1 MSNINFFRVMNK
13 FSGFAGTI
21 IPPSPP
27 VLTCALEL
35 ANFDLDPV
43 SNKNFDNFRAY
54 SQTYFS
60 RIAVASTASG
70 FEDYYIHNLY
80 AGWYPTGSITA
91 PYEQLIYQFSETS
104 SRASSPLPNLSA
116 MQPFTSSVNN
126 TSSFRLPGDT
136 MRQGGIDSQPIFFQ
150 TIQVPNTGSLIHFG
164 AASNSTDYLFQYDL
178 DTNFDVTTL
187 NTASRVYEEL
197 RLLTAS
203 QANILQTSYNANG
216 SQMYQIQQ
224 NSEGNISPFNHWTIL
239 HVIDLSTPY
248 DLSSY
253 NSSNTSSYILENE
266 LSNLSGPYPS
276 DDSNFVE
283 VSTLNKR
290 NDSNQV
296 WTSSMYYTN
305 YINDTVIKFRINSDR
320 SLSNEESLTVND
332 FPMQIRYSA
341 PATYEDYN
349 TNEFKAFFVSNS
361 LGPYNVSVN
370 VNRTSSCLAPYNM
383 NAGNFFP

>member
-35 ANFDLDPV
+35 ADFDLDPV
-43 SNKNFDNFRAY
+43 SNKNFDNFRSYA
-54 SQTYFS
+54 QTYFS

-80 AGWYPTGSITA
+80 AGWYPTGSLTA

-104 SRASSPLPNLSA
+104 SRASSPLPDLSA

-136 MRQGGIDSQPIFFQ
+136 MRQGIPDNPIFFQ

-164 AASNSTDYLFQYDL
+164 AASATNDYLFQYDL
-178 DTNFDVTTL
+178 DTNFDITTL

-203 QANILQTSYNANG
+203 SAQILQTSYNANG

-290 NDSNQV
+290 NDSNFV

-349 TNEFKAFFVSNS
+349 IDEFKAFFVSNS

-383 NAGNFFP
+383 DAGNFFP

>member
-1 MSNINFFRVMNK
+1 MSNLNFFRVMNK
-13 FSGFAGTI
+13 FSGVTFVSG
-21 IPPSPP
+21 PP
-27 VLTCALEL
+27 VLTCSLEL

-43 SNKNFDNFRAY
+43 SNKNFDNFKAY
-54 SQTYFS
+54 ASTYFS

-80 AGWYPTGSITA
+80 AGWYPTGSLTA

-116 MQPFTSSVNN
+116 MQPFTSSVNG
-126 TSSFRLPGDT
+126 TSSFSLPGDT
-136 MRQGGIDSQPIFFQ
+136 MKQGISSNPIFFQ

-164 AASNSTDYLFQYDL
+164 AASVNTDYLFQYDL

-197 RLLTAS
+197 RQLTAS
-203 QANILQTSYNANG
+203 FAHILQTSYNNDG

-224 NSEGNISPFNHWTIL
+224 NYEGNISPFNHWTIL

-283 VSTLNKR
+283 VSTLNGI
-290 NDSNQV
+290 NNTI

-332 FPMQIRYSA
+332 FPMQIRYTA
-341 PATYEDYN
+341 PTSYLDANINYN
-349 TNEFKAFFVSNS
+349 SFFVSNS
-361 LGPYNVSVN
+361 LGPYDESSNI
-370 VNRTSSCLAPYNM
+370 NRTSSCLAPYSVNT
-383 NAGNFFP
+383 GIFPV

>member
-1 MSNINFFRVMNK
+1 MSNINFFRIMNK

-43 SNKNFDNFRAY
+43 SNKNFDNFKAFA
-54 SQTYFS
+54 STYFS

-80 AGWYPTGSITA
+80 AGWYPTASLSA
-91 PYEQLIYQFSETS
+91 PYQQLIYQFSETS

-116 MQPFTSSVNN
+116 MSPFTSSING
-126 TSSFRLPGDT
+126 TSSFNLPGDT
-136 MRQGGIDSQPIFFQ
+136 MRQGNNNVPPIFFQ

-164 AASNSTDYLFQYDL
+164 AASAFTDYLFQYDL

-197 RLLTAS
+197 RQLTAS
-203 QANILQTSYNANG
+203 SAHILQTSYNNDG

-224 NSEGNISPFNHWTIL
+224 NYEGNISPFNHWTIL

-248 DLSSY
+248 DLDSY

-266 LSNLSGPYPS
+266 LGALASSYPS
-276 DDSNFVE
+276 SDSNFVD
-283 VSTLNKR
+283 VSTLNHY
-290 NDSNQV
+290 NINNSV

-305 YINDTVIKFRINSDR
+305 YVDDTVVKFRINSDR
-320 SLSNEESLTVND
+320 SLNNIESLTVND

-341 PATYEDYN
+341 PTTYFDPQDTSYQG
-349 TNEFKAFFVSNS
+349 FFVSNS
-361 LGPYNVSVN
+361 LGPYGGSVN
-370 VNRTSSCLAPYNM
+370 INRTSSCLAPYNLD
-383 NAGNFFP
+383 AGSAPV